1 MMKYKSDVLTLFP
14 VFLKHIK
21 TQYITVVKTIRS
33 NNALELAF
41 TKLIQDLGMVHQ
53 FSCAYTPQQ
62 NSVVERK
69 HQHILNVAR
78 ALLFQSNVPLAY
90 WSDYIY
96 TAVFLI
102 NRTPSIILQNK
113 TPYQLQLLMNKE
125 PDYSFLKSFGCLCY
139 VSTLSKDINKF
150 SARADAC
157 VFLGYPAGYKGYKVL
172 HLAYNSISIT
182 RNLVFHE
189 TTFPFLNLKSSFHAS
204 SHNFFDKIILPLPIL
219 VAIDAL
225 EPIIPLQQAAPF
237 VPPIPQETVTHN
249 TGQRQLLGDKPR
261 RTVKTPGYLSQYHCF
276 LARSSIIPSS
286 LDSSSIPSLPS
297 STPYPLSSVLTY
309 SHLTPL
315 YQSYIF
321 SYSHETEPSS
331 FKQAML
337 SPHFKQATIE
347 ELQAMEAN
355 HTWTVESLP
364 PGKNV
369 AGCKWV
375 YTIKYRADGTIER
388 YKALLVAKGF
398 TQQEGVDFTD
408 TFSHVAKLASV
419 KLLLALAAI

>member
-14 VFLKHIK
+14 AFLKHIK
-21 TQYITVVKTIRS
+21 TQYNTVVKAIRS
-33 NNALELAF
+33 DNTPELAF

-53 FSCAYTPQQ
+53 FFCAYTPQQ
-62 NSVVERK
+62 NFVVERK

-96 TAVFLI
+96 TVVFLI

-113 TPYQLQLLMNKE
+113 TPYQLLMNKE

-189 TTFPFLNLKSSFHAS
+189 TTFPFLNSKSSFHAS

-225 EPIIPLQQAAPF
+225 EPIIPLQQPAPF
-237 VPPIPQETVTHN
+237 VPPIPQESVTHN
-249 TGQRQLLGDKPR
+249 TGQGQLLGDRPR
-261 RTVKTPGYLSQYHCF
+261 RTVKTLGYLSQYHCF
-276 LARSSIIPSS
+276 LARASIIPSS
-286 LDSSSIPSLPS
+286 LDSSSIPS
-297 STPYPLSSVLTY
+297 
-309 SHLTPL
+309 
-315 YQSYIF
+315 
-321 SYSHETEPSS
+321 
-331 FKQAML
+331 
-337 SPHFKQATIE
+337 
-347 ELQAMEAN
+347 
-355 HTWTVESLP
+355 
-364 PGKNV
+364 
-369 AGCKWV
+369 
-375 YTIKYRADGTIER
+375 
-388 YKALLVAKGF
+388 
-398 TQQEGVDFTD
+398 
-408 TFSHVAKLASV
+408 
-419 KLLLALAAI
+419 